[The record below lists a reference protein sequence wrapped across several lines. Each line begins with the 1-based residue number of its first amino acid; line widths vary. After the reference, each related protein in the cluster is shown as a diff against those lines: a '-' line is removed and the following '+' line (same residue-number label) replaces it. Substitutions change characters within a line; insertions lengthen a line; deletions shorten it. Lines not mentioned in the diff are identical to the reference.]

1 MFTNAG
7 VTDRLMRQLLFPI
20 LVGLGGLAILLWLG
34 MWQLDRLQWKQEI
47 LAGIDSRMMA
57 EPVPLPDAPT
67 EAEDEYRT
75 VLLSGRPSGEELHVL
90 VSGTQAGT
98 GYRVISA
105 FETDTGRR
113 ILLDQGLLD
122 LDEKDAEPTRPR
134 MDLRGTLLW
143 PDDVNSSTPEPDLA
157 ENTWFGRD
165 VARMSEALDTEP
177 LLVVLAQASDYD
189 PRLTPLPVDTIG
201 IPNDHLEYA
210 ITWFLLAVVWLSMSL
225 YWVIR
230 TLRRKET
237 GA

>member
-1 MFTNAG
+1 
-7 VTDRLMRQLLFPI
+7 
-20 LVGLGGLAILLWLG
+20 
-34 MWQLDRLQWKQEI
+34 
-47 LAGIDSRMMA
+47 
-57 EPVPLPDAPT
+57 
-67 EAEDEYRT
+67 
-75 VLLSGRPSGEELHVL
+75 
-90 VSGTQAGT
+90 
-98 GYRVISA
+98 
-105 FETDTGRR
+105 
-113 ILLDQGLLD
+113 LLDQGLLD

-165 VARMSEALDTEP
+165 VARMAEALDTEP

-230 TLRRKET
+230 TLRRKES